1 MNDQMYKQN
10 KRVMNAEYQDLL
22 KDRSRANNRSSRRER
37 LSLSDASATSDKLKE
52 EPFLKTLSRGH
63 CIVLFSLVLDP
74 SLLATPYLE
83 P

>member
-1 MNDQMYKQN
+1 MYKQN

-52 EPFLKTLSRGH
+52 EPFLKTLSRGFLQFI
-63 CIVLFSLVLDP
+63 CSQVKLKSQVLMSNV
-74 SLLATPYLE
+74 
-83 P
+83 